1 MHAGDAF
8 FFAAAAAWQ
17 DMKKGLTTFLNTGWQ
32 EASFPM
38 LEAFK
43 PEPMPKDGRVL
54 ERKAVAAIS
63 LQGSDAK
70 GHKKI

>member
-1 MHAGDAF
+1 
-8 FFAAAAAWQ
+8 
-17 DMKKGLTTFLNTGWQ
+17 MKKGLTTFLNTGWQ